1 MKSTGEFFKVVLNFE
16 LRTGEFQMNT
26 HKLLKLFGIFYVV
39 VLLCGPSIVAAADK
53 APEAAVVKE
62 AAEAAGA
69 MEAVNINTA
78 SVDAL
83 SKIPG
88 VGPKVGEAIAAYRET
103 NGAFKSIADLAN
115 VDGIDAALL
124 EKIKPFLSM

>member
-1 MKSTGEFFKVVLNFE
+1 MH
-16 LRTGEFQMNT
+16 T
-26 HKLLKLFGIFYVV
+26 HRLAKICGIFLVITF
-39 VLLCGPSIVAAADK
+39 LCGPTILIAANK
-53 APEAAVVKE
+53 SPEAAVVKE

-103 NGAFKSIADLAN
+103 NGAFKSIADLVN

-124 EKIKPFLSM
+124 EKIKPFLSI